1 MITGFGNNVVSSLA
15 SDITATQTIFAVK
28 PGSGEQFAKLLTTDI
43 ANPDSLHRI
52 YAKLTLTDA
61 QQTVFEICHLMAVSQ
76 DALTVIR
83 GQEGTRA
90 KGWSLNDAVANF
102 ATRGSEQNYV
112 QIEQL
117 QAGDFT
123 TASAGGTANALTVS
137 LPSTYF
143 NNSATDWQLKTPL
156 IITPTAA
163 NTGSATLQ
171 VTLSG
176 IVLGIF
182 PLYKGNR
189 RELDSG
195 DLVSGVPFCCLL
207 DQSKEFFNVINPTAL
222 YHYSV
227 DQMYPVGIVTWFAQN
242 KNPNLLFPGTSWV
255 YIGENR
261 TIRLAR
267 ADGADIMTTG
277 GADAVTLAS
286 GNLPAHSHSFS
297 ANTSSFDYGTKTS
310 SSFDYGT
317 KTTNSAGAHTH
328 NAWQFTLDG
337 AVQSYRISL
346 HDRWFG
352 NNVAATNSAG
362 AHTHTVAIGAHTHTT
377 GIGAHAHSVSGTTEN
392 TGGDSAFSV
401 VNTFVKLM
409 GWYRSA

>member
-15 SDITATQTIFAVK
+15 SDITAAQTTFAVM
-28 PGSGEQFAKLLTTDI
+28 PGTGELFARLLTTDI
-43 ANPDSLHRI
+43 ANPDSPHNI

-61 QQTVFEICHLMAVSQ
+61 QQSVFEICHLMAVSQ
-76 DALTVIR
+76 DTLTVIR
-83 GQEGTRA
+83 GQEETTA

-123 TASAGGTANALTVS
+123 TATAGGTANALTVS

-143 NNSATDWQLKTPL
+143 NNSGTEWQLKTPL

-163 NTGSATLQ
+163 NTGGATLQ

-176 IVLGIF
+176 IVLGTF
-182 PLYKGNR
+182 PLYKGHK
-189 RELDSG
+189 RELDTG
-195 DLVSGVPFCCLL
+195 DLVSGVPFCCVL
-207 DQSKEFFNVINPTAL
+207 DQTKEFFNVINPTAL
-222 YHYSV
+222 YNYSV
-227 DQMYPVGIVTWFAQN
+227 DQMYPVGIVIWFAQN
-242 KNPNLLFPGTSWV
+242 KNPNLLFPGTTWV

-261 TIRLAR
+261 VIRTAK
-267 ADGADIMTTG
+267 ADGTDILASG
-277 GADAVTLAS
+277 GADVVTLVP

-317 KTTNSAGAHTH
+317 KTSNSAGAHTH

-352 NNVAATNSAG
+352 NNLTATNSAG
-362 AHTHTVAIGAHTHTT
+362 AHTHTVVIGAHTHTVA
-377 GIGAHAHSVSGTTEN
+377 IGAHSHSVSGSTES
-392 TGGDSAFSV
+392 TGSGTALSV
-401 VNTFVKLM
+401 VNAYVKLM
-409 GWYRSA
+409 GWYRTA